1 MRRNH
6 IRIAGIA
13 LAMLC
18 MVGMTSACG
27 ADSAQ
32 AQENTTMAVEDQ
44 ETKAGETKL
53 PEEDMGGQEDETPD
67 ETTEETEETQKG
79 PAADVLSDPTLGGIW
94 ETYTVEEY
102 EEMLENVKKHADTDD
117 LGNMEAI
124 LEKLKADNGKGEYV
138 VYKSAFEESYEEN
151 GYFVSSAFN
160 PMIVMNPWE
169 EYELAG
175 IELTA
180 ENYKQEIEVTTKTL
194 DEAISKGMLTEE
206 EKEIILAKMDDNLK
220 KLK

>member
-1 MRRNH
+1 
-6 IRIAGIA
+6 
-13 LAMLC
+13 
-18 MVGMTSACG
+18 
-27 ADSAQ
+27 
-32 AQENTTMAVEDQ
+32 
-44 ETKAGETKL
+44 
-53 PEEDMGGQEDETPD
+53 
-67 ETTEETEETQKG
+67 
-79 PAADVLSDPTLGGIW
+79 
-94 ETYTVEEY
+94 
-102 EEMLENVKKHADTDD
+102 MLENVKKHADTDD

-138 VYKSAFEESYEEN
+138 VYKGAFEESYEEN
-151 GYFVSSAFN
+151 GYFVVGAFN
-160 PMIVMNPWE
+160 PIIVMNPWE

-194 DEAISKGMLTEE
+194 DKAISKGMLTEE